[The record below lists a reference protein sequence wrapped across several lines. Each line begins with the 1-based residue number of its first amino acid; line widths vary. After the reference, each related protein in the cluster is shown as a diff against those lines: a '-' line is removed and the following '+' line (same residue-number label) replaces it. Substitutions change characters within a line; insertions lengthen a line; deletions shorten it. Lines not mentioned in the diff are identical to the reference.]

1 MHSLFPEAVLPLFDR
16 IGAATKPRQGVRM
29 TPIEALQLSLRLDLV
44 RLFNTRNGLT
54 IAQFLG
60 GGPTSLDY
68 GLPDTLALS
77 PQSATDLQCW
87 ERVITRAIL
96 LYEPRLRQVQV
107 TVTQD
112 AARPAMARVVI
123 AATATAAG
131 QASRFDFDAS
141 LADLIPAPLTTSHPH
156 A

>member
-1 MHSLFPEAVLPLFDR
+1 VAVLPLFDR
-16 IGAATKPRQGVRM
+16 IGAAPDAQTGVRL
-29 TPIEALQLSLRLDLV
+29 TPTEALKLSLRLDLV
-44 RLFNTRNGLT
+44 RLFNARNGLT

-60 GGPTSLDY
+60 GGPTALDY

-107 TVTQD
+107 KVTPD
-112 AARPAMARVVI
+112 AARPATARVVI
-123 AATATAAG
+123 SATAAG
-131 QASRFDFDAS
+131 ADEAGLFHFDFDAT
-141 LADLIPAPLTTSHPH
+141 LDDLMPH
-156 A
+156 VDAGA

>member
-1 MHSLFPEAVLPLFDR
+1 MHSLFPETVLPLFDR
-16 IGAATKPRQGVRM
+16 IGAAASPRQGVRM

-44 RLFNTRNGLT
+44 RLFNTRNSLT

-77 PQSATDLQCW
+77 AQSATDLQCW

-107 TVTQD
+107 TVTPD
-112 AARPAMARVVI
+112 ATRPATARVAI
-123 AATATAAG
+123 SATTAAAG
-131 QASRFDFDAS
+131 ESSMFHFDAP
-141 LADLIPAPLTTSHPH
+141 LADLTPATG

>member
-1 MHSLFPEAVLPLFDR
+1 MHLLSSVAALPLFDR
-16 IGAATKPRQGVRM
+16 IGAAPTARTGVRL
-29 TPIEALQLSLRLDLV
+29 TPVEALRLSLHLDLV
-44 RLFNTRNGLT
+44 RLLNTRNGLS

-77 PQSATDLQCW
+77 AQSATDRQTW

-96 LYEPRLRQVQV
+96 LYEPRLRQVEVKV
-107 TVTQD
+107 TPD

-123 AATATAAG
+123 SATTTAAG
-131 QASRFDFDAS
+131 EANPFHFDAA
-141 LADLIPAPLTTSHPH
+141 LDELMPPRIAGA
-156 A
+156 